1 MRFFLYRF
9 ETSGMR
15 NIAKPLVLNFHD
27 AKIPKNLEVKTT
39 NVKSIYGTNGSGKTS
54 ILLSL
59 LLLKSVAT
67 NSRYLSFSDD
77 YLSSHLSFLGI
88 PFHAKVYFACYDEEK
103 ENEITDFLSYEI
115 VLKSD
120 AGHWSLAEEKICKI
134 IGNSINRSEKPVFE
148 AKEGEICF
156 LPKDL
161 SETVLNDLKDK
172 LHNLLLSSSFVSNS
186 ERAESGSELRR
197 IVDLIKSFFGSLS
210 IFVEDQNV
218 PFNPQNI
225 LRSTEAMRK
234 AVDAM
239 EQAQKGLSFNFLELP
254 GYDIVSMK
262 DDLPK
267 LRESITHL
275 RDFVHLFKPSLREI
289 EISEKP
295 VGPFVVCNLVFVYE
309 DYSVA
314 LSLESKGIRRI
325 VNLFQMLEKVAK
337 GGIGFFD
344 ELDASI
350 HEVYLEKLISFFASY
365 SEGQLVFTSQNIAPM
380 RALENSKHAI
390 DFISD
395 QGEHEEWTRH
405 SRYKASRLYPEGMI
419 AGNPFNV
426 HDYTFYRIFLGEG
439 EMK

>member
-27 AKIPKNLEVKTT
+27 AKIPEKLDIKAT

-59 LLLKSVAT
+59 LLLKNVAL
-67 NSRYLSFSDD
+67 NLRYLGNSDG
-77 YLSSHLSFLGI
+77 YLNSHLSFLGI

-103 ENEITDFLSYEI
+103 ENEITDVLSYEI

-120 AGHWSLAEEKICKI
+120 ARHWNLVEEKICKI
-134 IGNSINRSEKPVFE
+134 VGDSINRNERTVFE
-148 AKEGEICF
+148 AKNGEISF
-156 LPKDL
+156 LPAYLTEKAR
-161 SETVLNDLKDK
+161 SELKEK
-172 LHNLLLSSSFVSNS
+172 FHNLLLSSSLVSRS
-186 ERAESGSELRR
+186 EEIEIGTGLRR
-197 IVDLIKSFFGSLS
+197 NANLVGQFFGSLS
-210 IFVEDQNV
+210 IFVEDQNISFGPDDFLRSTNSIQQALDTMKEAIKNL
-218 PFNPQNI
+218 PFNPLEIPGADI
-225 LRSTEAMRK
+225 LILKT
-234 AVDAM
+234 
-239 EQAQKGLSFNFLELP
+239 NF
-254 GYDIVSMK
+254 
-262 DDLPK
+262 PK
-267 LRESITHL
+267 LKESVSRL
-275 RDFVHLFKPSLREI
+275 KEFVRLFKPSLKDI
-289 EISEKP
+289 EINEKP
-295 VGPFVVCNLVFVYE
+295 IGPLFACNLVFVYE
-309 DYSVA
+309 NYSVA
-314 LSLESKGIRRI
+314 LSLESKGIKRI
-325 VNLFQMLEKVAK
+325 VNLFRNLEDVAR
-337 GGIGFFD
+337 GGVGFFD

-439 EMK
+439 GMK